1 MDTEI
6 LAVNIA
12 QLSSETIECVKMIER
27 GTEIFLFDD
36 ETSEDLEKFLKIVKI
51 KALRIANPRDKKD
64 ITKNIKRKHVYEN
77 WQTTDWFNNL
87 CDNQQEL

>member
-1 MDTEI
+1 MDMDI

-12 QLSSETIECVKMIER
+12 QLSEETLECVKMIER
-27 GTEIFLFDD
+27 GTEIFLFDT
-36 ETSEDLEKFLKIVKI
+36 ETSEDLEQFLKIIKI

-77 WQTTDWFNNL
+77 WQTTKWFNNI
-87 CDNQQEL
+87 CDNQ